1 MLSITLLST
10 PAWAHRFARLNLL
23 HDTQVEKPL
32 EQHQECDAV
41 HLVRSEPTHIAA

>member
-23 HDTQVEKPL
+23 HDTQVENL
-32 EQHQECDAV
+32 VDHRDECEAV
-41 HLVRSEPTHIAA
+41 HLVRSEPTDIAA